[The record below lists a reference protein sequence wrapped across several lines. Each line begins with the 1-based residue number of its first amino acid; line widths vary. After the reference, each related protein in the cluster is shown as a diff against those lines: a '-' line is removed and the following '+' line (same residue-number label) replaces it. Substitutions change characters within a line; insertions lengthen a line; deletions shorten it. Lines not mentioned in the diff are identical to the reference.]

1 MSVGTFF
8 IFLFVIWVIVPSII
22 TKLLEVFFDYKL
34 SGKQIVY
41 IMCGFIGL
49 TIYIGKQLQNIGFL
63 T

>member
-8 IFLFVIWVIVPSII
+8 IFLFVIWVIVPSI